1 MYEIQYYDQ
10 EWNQLSN
17 YWNTY
22 AVGIE
27 FSDGTDALAQEN
39 GYTLEKCRQ
48 MENVRFFLD

>member
-1 MYEIQYYDQ
+1 MKKTYFEK
-10 EWNQLSN
+10 NQLSN
-17 YWNTY
+17 YWNTH
-22 AVGIE
+22 AIGIE